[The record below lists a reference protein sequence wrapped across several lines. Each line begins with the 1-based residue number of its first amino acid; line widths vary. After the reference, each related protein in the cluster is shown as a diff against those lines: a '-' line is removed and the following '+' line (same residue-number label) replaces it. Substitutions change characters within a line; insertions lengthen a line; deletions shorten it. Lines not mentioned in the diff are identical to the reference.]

1 MKKVYILSTFL
12 LLFATITQAQNLS
25 KFFEK
30 YADDERFSYT
40 KIGKNMQTLSLE
52 INANT
57 KSLAQSI
64 EKEILDIMEKEN
76 FELDVAAREK
86 KERSYIY
93 SRQKTSSSPKES
105 VIINRDNS
113 EINIMWMNDKSKTK
127 SALKDEFKDLGQL
140 KDLENLKDL
149 GQLKDLENLKDL
161 GSLQSLE
168 SLKSL
173 EKLKDLESLK
183 DLGNL
188 NDLKIQSFDLNMSK
202 IGDKNNSDKK

>member
-12 LLFATITQAQNLS
+12 LLFATMTQAQNLNN
-25 KFFEK
+25 FFEK

-76 FELDVAAREK
+76 FELEVAAREK

-93 SRQKTSSSPKES
+93 SRQKTNSSPKES

-113 EINIMWMNDKSKTK
+113 EINIMWMNDKNKTK
-127 SALKDEFKDLGQL
+127 SALKDEMK
-140 KDLENLKDL
+140 ELKDL
-149 GQLKDLENLKDL
+149 GELKDLENLKDL

-168 SLKSL
+168 LLKSL

-183 DLGNL
+183 DLGKL
-188 NDLKIQSFDLNMSK
+188 NDVKIPSFDFNIPN
-202 IGDKNNSDKK
+202 IGNENNSEKK